1 MRKTSSLSCLSCM
14 HRVPLLIALLA
25 TILLIQTPP
34 PILAQ
39 SLAQAPAPQS
49 PHWSH
54 INVFAYA
61 RSLFLANVSPD
72 AYQWYLSHLD
82 AVEVHGNGPA
92 IRAKNPTAE
101 LFSYQMDLTAF
112 TKDTLVGVAE
122 EAFLHFSEPT
132 TLTFYTL
139 DRTQAIGSVS
149 LPGCPNGTPIV
160 PACRVQ
166 THLWNDRRFVLN
178 PQSTAFQTWKTGAL
192 LGTLNVYGFPID
204 TSRFLWIDEHAP
216 GFSWPLSF
224 GYQTVVQTGSGIRE
238 FSGRRPGNVEF
249 EAAYADAVANWLT
262 IFSSRAIQAGKKVLI
277 NANENALHPWLL
289 PQVNAVHG
297 MSTESKHRP
306 DGFAG
311 PADYGNYLNLVSG
324 LTSAGGLVDL
334 HGVWCYTGPAGFSA
348 GNYATAAGR
357 YRMWRL
363 ASYYQF
369 KEPTGSAGMVY
380 FNPGF
385 CSDETPSTDQWT
397 KDQSEWLPAY
407 QVDVG
412 TPTGTT
418 TLYQQGTAGCPY
430 EIFGRTYSKA
440 LILVRPQD
448 SPTCKDYGDAS
459 AATVTLPTPV
469 QLLRE
474 DGTLSPPV
482 TTVSV
487 RNAEAVIAY
496 YPLNVADTSAP
507 DAPRGVIVR

>member
-1 MRKTSSLSCLSCM
+1 MRKRPASRNM
-14 HRVPLLIALLA
+14 HRALILSTLLIGG
-25 TILLIQTPP
+25 LLIQAPS

-39 SLAQAPAPQS
+39 SLALAPAPQS

-54 INVFAYA
+54 INLFAYA
-61 RSLFLANVSPD
+61 RALFLSNVSPD

-112 TKDTLVGVAE
+112 TKDNLVGVSE
-122 EAFLHFSEPT
+122 EVFLHFSEPT
-132 TLTFYTL
+132 VLTFYTL
-139 DRTQAIGSVS
+139 DRTQVVGSVS
-149 LPGCPNGTPIV
+149 IPGCPAGT
-160 PACRVQ
+160 ALSSGCRVQ

-178 PQSTAFQTWKTGAL
+178 PQSTAFQTWKTGKL
-192 LGTLNVYGFPID
+192 LGSLNVYGFPID
-204 TSRFLWIDEHAP
+204 TSRVLWIDEHAP

-224 GYQTVVQTGSGIRE
+224 GYQTVVQSGGGIRE
-238 FSGRRPGNVEF
+238 FGGRRPGNVDF
-249 EAAYADAVANWLT
+249 ESAYADSVANWL
-262 IFSSRAIQAGKKVLI
+262 ILFSAQATQAGKKVLI

-311 PADYGNYLNLVSG
+311 PADYQNYLNLLSG
-324 LTSAGGLVDL
+324 LTTAGGLVDL
-334 HGVWCYTGPAGFSA
+334 HGIWCYTGPAGYTS
-348 GNYATAAGR
+348 GNYTTAPGR

-369 KEPTGSAGMVY
+369 KEPAGSAGIVY

-397 KDQSEWLPAY
+397 KDQNEWLPAY

-412 TPTGTT
+412 TPTGAT

-430 EIFGRTYSKA
+430 QIFGRSYSKA

-448 SPTCKDYGDAS
+448 SSACKDFSDS
-459 AATVTLPTPV
+459 TAATVTLPTPA
-469 QLLRE
+469 QILLE
-474 DGTLSPPV
+474 DGTLSAPV
-482 TTVSV
+482 TSVTV

-496 YPLNVADTSAP
+496 QATNVVDMTSPASP
-507 DAPRGVIVR
+507 KNVVVR